1 MADDVIVKD
10 GYMYGGWREPIN
22 IWMGVPGSI
31 HNDEVAE
38 KVGMRGGTIPGTI
51 HLNLFPPVLLE
62 AFGNQW
68 FETGSLSMFYT
79 YATMHREK
87 VRAVVGVPKEGETN
101 VQVEARV
108 EMQDG
113 RTAAK
118 GSVSLGAPKDP
129 SYVQAVELKNADP
142 EELRILAALK
152 AGDDLPA
159 HDVLI
164 SQEEADKGL
173 DTITDPLDWYKSD
186 SPWGGPILSPA
197 AMYHAMMLTPQIP
210 EGSRI
215 DAVGFFGAT
224 EVRNINGPIK
234 IGVPYRATGKLVC
247 VGASP
252 KTEYFWYD
260 SYLDEKES
268 GKRVAEMRKMT
279 RFMKE
284 SSALY
289 QNS

>member
-1 MADDVIVKD
+1 MAGDVIVKD

-22 IWMGVPGSI
+22 IWMNAPGSI
-31 HNDEVAE
+31 HNDDVAE
-38 KVGMRGGTIPGTI
+38 KIGMRGGTIPGTI

-62 AFGNQW
+62 VFGNQW
-68 FETGSLSMFYT
+68 YETGSLSMFYT

-87 VRAVVGVPKEGETN
+87 VRAVVGMPKEGETD
-101 VQVEARV
+101 VQLEARV

-113 RTAAK
+113 RTVAK
-118 GSVSLGAPKDP
+118 GSVSIGDPKDL
-129 SYVQAVELKNADP
+129 SYVRAIELKNADP

-159 HDVLI
+159 QDVLI

-173 DTITDPLDWYKSD
+173 DTITDPLDWYKGD
-186 SPWGGPILSPA
+186 SPWGDPILSPA
-197 AMYHAMMLTPQIP
+197 EMYHAMMLTPKIR
-210 EGSRI
+210 EESRI

-224 EVRNINGPIK
+224 EIRNINGPIK
-234 IGVPYRATGKLVC
+234 VGVPYRASGKLVC
-247 VGASP
+247 VGASV

-279 RFMKE
+279 RFMKA
-284 SSALY
+284 SSPLY